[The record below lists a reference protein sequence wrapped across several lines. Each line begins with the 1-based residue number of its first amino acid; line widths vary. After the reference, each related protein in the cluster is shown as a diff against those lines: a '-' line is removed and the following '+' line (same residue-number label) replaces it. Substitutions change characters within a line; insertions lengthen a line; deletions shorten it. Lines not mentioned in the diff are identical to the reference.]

1 MRACLMQIFSS
12 LQFIDTSLSR
22 VSNENSHLMQF
33 LVSQHARSKERALAE
48 AANDGEDEGMNEQ
61 PTDATI

>member
-1 MRACLMQIFSS
+1 MRACLMTLFSS

-33 LVSQHARSKERALAE
+33 LVSQHARSKERALE
-48 AANDGEDEGMNEQ
+48 AAAEDEGMNEQ
-61 PTDATI
+61 PTDTTV